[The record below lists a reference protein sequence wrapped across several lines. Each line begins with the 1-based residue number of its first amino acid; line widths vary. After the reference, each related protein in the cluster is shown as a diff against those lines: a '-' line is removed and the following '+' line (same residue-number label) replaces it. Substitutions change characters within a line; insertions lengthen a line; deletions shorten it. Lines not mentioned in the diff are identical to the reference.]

1 MTIDAMTTLDA
12 VCDMHHQLD
21 TSCGKQHSLI
31 TNGICYT
38 CTTKAPLI
46 TTSYKEGSGDKG
58 YTTTG
63 ATHTSPTKR
72 ERKGEVNLTVVWGRL
87 SKLQIAIKE
96 TTPKFLQEDTRTL
109 LTWFWEN
116 VRSISSLV
124 YLEGA
129 SDTHAFPKQALT
141 YMERVIKEMKVEM
154 GPSPSFIQWEDTDLL
169 EMEYL
174 WAEVRETEVML
185 QEWANK
191 APIEESVQH
200 KVELVLSIINRLSS
214 YLWWS
219 MRYENKLR
227 GLPEHVWQEH
237 VTPFP
242 L

>member
-1 MTIDAMTTLDA
+1 MTIDAMTTL
-12 VCDMHHQLD
+12 
-21 TSCGKQHSLI
+21 I
-31 TNGICYT
+31 TNGLCYT

-46 TTSYKEGSGDKG
+46 TTSYKEGSGDRG
-58 YTTTG
+58 YTTTRTAG
-63 ATHTSPTKR
+63 LTRTVEAVASTYPTKR

-96 TTPKFLQEDTRTL
+96 TTPKFLREDTRTL

-129 SDTHAFPKQALT
+129 SDTHAFPRQALT

-174 WAEVRETEVML
+174 WAEVRETELIL

-191 APIEESVQH
+191 TPIEESVQH

-242 L
+242 LS